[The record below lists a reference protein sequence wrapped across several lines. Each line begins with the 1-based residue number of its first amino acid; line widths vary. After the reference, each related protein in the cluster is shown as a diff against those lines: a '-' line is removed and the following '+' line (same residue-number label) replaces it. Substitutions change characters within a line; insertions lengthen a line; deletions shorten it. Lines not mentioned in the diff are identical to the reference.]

1 MDMIGGAAD
10 GQSRPAIFTGH
21 SAQVSME
28 AIMHLLGNTRTT
40 ISGSKDDLE
49 QTTNVAMGHK
59 DSVVPSRGLL
69 YLFAT

>member
-1 MDMIGGAAD
+1 
-10 GQSRPAIFTGH
+10 
-21 SAQVSME
+21 
-28 AIMHLLGNTRTT
+28 MHLLGNTRTT